1 MNQKKIEESIK
12 FFKDHI
18 QSPFTMDCNEHCFNI
33 NLEEWGVLRVDYWK
47 ETIYYPDV
55 IRYINGE
62 PRTFCFRW
70 SKIKPT
76 SSFDVLNTK
85 TFTTDDEIL
94 VLLDDLYEKAKKAK
108 EIELEHQV
116 RRDFK

>member
-1 MNQKKIEESIK
+1 MTKKEIEESIK
-12 FFKDHI
+12 FFIEYI
-18 QSPFTMDCNEHCFNI
+18 QSPFTVISNNHCFNI
-33 NLEEWGVLRVDYWK
+33 NLEGWGIFRVDYIN

-62 PRTFCFRW
+62 PRTFCFEW

-76 SSFDVLNTK
+76 NTFDSLHKKHFKTKEEVLEMI
-85 TFTTDDEIL
+85 DE
-94 VLLDDLYEKAKKAK
+94 LYEEAKKAK
-108 EIELEHQV
+108 EIELAHQV

>member
-12 FFKDHI
+12 FFGEHI
-18 QSPFTMDCNEHCFNI
+18 QSPFKMDCNEHCFNVS
-33 NLEEWGVLRVDYWK
+33 LEEWGIFRVDYWE

-62 PRTFCFRW
+62 PRTFCFEW

-76 SSFDVLNTK
+76 TTFNSLHRKKFK
-85 TFTTDDEIL
+85 TNDEIL
-94 VLLDDLYEKAKKAK
+94 VLLDDLYKEAKKAK

>member
-12 FFKDHI
+12 FFCEYI
-18 QSPFTMDCNEHCFNI
+18 QSPFTIDHNKSCFNV
-33 NLEEWGVLRVDYWK
+33 NLEDWGVFRVDYL
-47 ETIYYPDV
+47 ENIIYYPDV

-62 PRTFCFRW
+62 PRTFCLKW

-76 SSFDVLNTK
+76 YSFNSLNKK
-85 TFTTDDEIL
+85 TFTTNDEIL
-94 VLLDDLYEKAKKAK
+94 VLLDNLYVEVKKAK

>member
-12 FFKDHI
+12 FFCEYI
-18 QSPFTMDCNEHCFNI
+18 QPPFTIDHNDSCFNVS
-33 NLEEWGVLRVDYWK
+33 LEEWGIFRVDYWK

-62 PRTFCFRW
+62 PRTFCFEW

-76 SSFDVLNTK
+76 STFDALNRK
-85 TFTTDDEIL
+85 TFTTNDEIL
-94 VLLDDLYEKAKKAK
+94 VLLNNLYVEAKKAK

>member
-1 MNQKKIEESIK
+1 MTKEEIKKSID
-12 FFKDHI
+12 FVRENI
-18 QSPFTMDCNEHCFNI
+18 QAPFSVNENTHGFNVD
-33 NLEEWGVLRVDYWK
+33 LEEWGIFRVDYLEK
-47 ETIYYPDV
+47 TIYYPDV

-62 PRTFCFRW
+62 PRTFCFEW

-76 SSFDVLNTK
+76 STFNALNKK
-85 TFTTDDEIL
+85 TFTTDNEIL